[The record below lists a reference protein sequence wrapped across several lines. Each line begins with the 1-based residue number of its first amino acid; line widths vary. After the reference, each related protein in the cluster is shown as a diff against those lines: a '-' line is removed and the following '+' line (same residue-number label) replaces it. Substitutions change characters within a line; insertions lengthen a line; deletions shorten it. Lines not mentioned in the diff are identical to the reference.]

1 MSPGE
6 PDLVVGA
13 PRILRELAG
22 SLHDGG
28 AELDDHAGRL
38 GDAAAAFSLGSPDF
52 GGVAVAL
59 AEDIA
64 ARLLHESPMIV
75 RVGDGVADLADSLEA
90 ADRAG
95 FGGPLGSPG
104 LGWGV
109 VVVDAEL
116 LATFDIGPHSSLE
129 ELHDAL
135 RRRRDLLVAAHGRP
149 ATFGPRLPD
158 TMADQVDRLDA
169 LVRQLDAIVSGRPGG
184 WAGVGSEQWSTA
196 GGFLAAASLGGAQ
209 VAARRI
215 EIGVGTGTDRDF
227 HAVVAWAEQHPFLA
241 AAEHHGVAITPAR
254 LELLVEIDRLVG
266 LPIGGFLD
274 ERERSLGGTSGLDW
288 RSDGCSGPVISTADH
303 HCYRHD
309 FIYRN
314 ARMLRDQWGLAPG
327 FAEDLK
333 DLADRRFTNEVI
345 DDSPRWPGRPE
356 PFAWAIGVGA
366 AVRLFGTVATPWTP
380 PEAEP

>member
-1 MSPGE
+1 MTRGE
-6 PDLVVGA
+6 ADLVVGA
-13 PRILRELAG
+13 PWALQELAG
-22 SLHDGG
+22 SLRDGG
-28 AELDDHAGRL
+28 VELDDHAGRL
-38 GDAAAAFSLGSPDF
+38 GASVAAFSLAGPEF
-52 GGVAVAL
+52 GGVAGAL

-64 ARLLHESPMIV
+64 ARLVHESSV
-75 RVGDGVADLADSLEA
+75 VSRVGDGVADLAGSLDA
-90 ADRAG
+90 VDRAG

-116 LATFDIGPHSSLE
+116 LATFEIGPHSSLE
-129 ELHDAL
+129 ELHEAL

-149 ATFGPRLPD
+149 GTFGYRLPD
-158 TMADQVDRLDA
+158 TMADRVDALDA
-169 LVRQLDAIVSGRPGG
+169 LVRQLDAIVSGRPRG

-196 GGFLAAASLGGAQ
+196 GGFLAAIAMGRAQ
-209 VAARRI
+209 TTARRI
-215 EIGVGTGTDRDF
+215 ELGAGTGIDSDF
-227 HAVVAWAEQHPFLA
+227 HAAVAWAEQHPFLA
-241 AAEHHGVAITPAR
+241 AAEHHGVAVTPAR
-254 LELLVEIDRLVG
+254 LDVLIEIDRLVG
-266 LPIGGFLD
+266 LPIDAFLD
-274 ERERSLGGTSGLDW
+274 ERERRLGRTSGLDW

-314 ARMLRDQWGLAPG
+314 ARMLRDQWGLVPG

-345 DDSPRWPGRPE
+345 EDTPRWPLRPE

-380 PEAEP
+380 PEP